1 MFDPMD
7 EVRYRYKLAINYLR
21 DANEAF
27 NRGDWRGTV
36 ANAQLSAENAA
47 KAVIA
52 VYRVPSWSHD
62 PSGELQELVDRMP
75 RELTDLVIELASIAR
90 RLAPEH
96 GRSTYGEPSMG
107 LTPWDIYTQGDAEN
121 ALGMAKRAV
130 EIMKTILRTL
140 GINVA

>member
-75 RELTDLVIELASIAR
+75 RELADLVIELANIAK

-121 ALGMAKRAV
+121 ALGMAKRAI
-130 EIMKTILRTL
+130 EIMKAILRAL

>member
-75 RELTDLVIELASIAR
+75 RELADLVIELANIAK

-130 EIMKTILRTL
+130 EIMKAILRAL

>member
-1 MFDPMD
+1 MD

-27 NRGDWRGTV
+27 NRGDWRDTV

-75 RELTDLVIELASIAR
+75 RELADLVIELANIAK

>member
-75 RELTDLVIELASIAR
+75 RELADLVIELANIAK

-121 ALGMAKRAV
+121 ALGMAKKAV
-130 EIMKTILRTL
+130 EIMKAILRTL